1 MKLLAIVIA
10 TFHVINTTSAQGV
23 TCASQPNGYC
33 IAVDPQ
39 SGGNIISPPTMDNTC
54 PLPELDEKC
63 FELFEGTGTG
73 VCPVGGKC
81 IFTFENLSLTFQGD
95 ANGSETCAQIAG
107 DVFVSEVG
115 VPLCY
120 VEATTLNKDEQL
132 KVLLKALIA
141 AIVICFHKHKD
152 SYDGNR
158 VLELEDKADI
168 KALLI
173 NLLEEK
179 LELDLETSL

>member
-1 MKLLAIVIA
+1 MGITNYTVTVRLAG
-10 TFHVINTTSAQGV
+10 TSNSLGGYGINGMESDDG
-23 TCASQPNGYC
+23 NG
-33 IAVDPQ
+33 
-39 SGGNIISPPTMDNTC
+39 
-54 PLPELDEKC
+54 
-63 FELFEGTGTG
+63 
-73 VCPVGGKC
+73 PVGGKC
-81 IFTFENLSLTFQGD
+81 IFTFENLSLIFKGNG
-95 ANGSETCAQIAG
+95 NGSDTCAQIAG
-107 DVFVSEVG
+107 DVFVSEAG

-120 VEATTLNKDEQL
+120 VEATTLDKDEQL

-173 NLLEEK
+173 SLLEEK

>member
-1 MKLLAIVIA
+1 M
-10 TFHVINTTSAQGV
+10 
-23 TCASQPNGYC
+23 
-33 IAVDPQ
+33 
-39 SGGNIISPPTMDNTC
+39 
-54 PLPELDEKC
+54 
-63 FELFEGTGTG
+63 
-73 VCPVGGKC
+73 
-81 IFTFENLSLTFQGD
+81 
-95 ANGSETCAQIAG
+95 
-107 DVFVSEVG
+107 
-115 VPLCY
+115 CY